1 MIEMIDIKKRYI
13 NSDKNIIDGC
23 PATFDI
29 VKRYA
34 LFGENGSGKTT
45 FVKILGLL
53 DKNFSGTYRIN
64 GKDVLRMSGSDIARL
79 RNEVFGFMF
88 QDNKLLEN
96 ESAYNNIFIPLIYS
110 KKYRYFDR
118 KKRVIEIA
126 EILGIEKLL
135 KKRVFQMSGG
145 EKHMI
150 ALARAMVNN
159 PSILILDEPFSSL
172 SIENRMLSME
182 YIDNIMDESKIL
194 VMVTHDSRIYGDK
207 RYITLNMTE
216 GKLINIK

>member
-1 MIEMIDIKKRYI
+1 MIEMTDIKKHYI

-23 PATFDI
+23 TAIFDI
-29 VKRYA
+29 GKRYA

-64 GKDVLRMSGSDIARL
+64 GKEVLSMSGSDIARL

-110 KKYRYFDR
+110 KKYRYFER

-145 EKHMI
+145 EKHLV
-150 ALARAMVNN
+150 ALARAMVNA
-159 PSILILDEPFSSL
+159 PSVLILDEPFSSL
-172 SIENRMLSME
+172 SIENRKLIME
-182 YIDNIMDESKIL
+182 YVDNIMDENKIL
-194 VMVTHDSRIYGDK
+194 VMVTHDSSMYGDK
-207 RYITLNMTE
+207 RYITLNMVE
-216 GKLINIK
+216 GKLIDIK

>member
-1 MIEMIDIKKRYI
+1 MIEMTDIKKRYI

-23 PATFDI
+23 TAIFDI
-29 VKRYA
+29 GKRYA

-64 GKDVLRMSGSDIARL
+64 GKDVLSMSGSDIARL

-110 KKYRYFDR
+110 KKYRYFER

-145 EKHMI
+145 EKHLV
-150 ALARAMVNN
+150 ALARAMVND
-159 PSILILDEPFSSL
+159 PSVLILDEPFSSL
-172 SIENRMLSME
+172 SIENRKLIME
-182 YIDNIMDESKIL
+182 YVDNIMDENKIL
-194 VMVTHDSRIYGDK
+194 VMVTHDSSIYSDK

-216 GKLINIK
+216 GKLSNIK

>member
-23 PATFDI
+23 SAIFDI
-29 VKRYA
+29 GKRYA

-45 FVKILGLL
+45 LVKILGLL

-64 GKDVLRMSGSDIARL
+64 GKDVLSMSGSDIARL

-159 PSILILDEPFSSL
+159 PSVLILDEPFSSL
-172 SIENRMLSME
+172 SIENRRLIME
-182 YIDNIMDESKIL
+182 YVDNIMDENKIL
-194 VMVTHDSRIYGDK
+194 VMVTHDSSIYSDK

>member
-23 PATFDI
+23 SAIFDI
-29 VKRYA
+29 GKRYA

-45 FVKILGLL
+45 FIKILGLL

-64 GKDVLRMSGSDIARL
+64 GKDVLSMSGSDIARL

-159 PSILILDEPFSSL
+159 PSVLILDEPFSSL
-172 SIENRMLSME
+172 SIENRTLSME

-194 VMVTHDSRIYGDK
+194 VMVTHDSRIYSDK